1 MRLVVLFCLILAALV
16 AISMAVDFD
25 AVARWAA
32 GHQRGFQNQ
41 MAGAVRALRTGDPGA
56 LFTLLFAA
64 ASYGFVHAVGPGHG
78 KALIGGVGLGS
89 SVSTARLLVISLVS
103 SLLQAFWAIL
113 LIYGGFALVE
123 ISARRMTTLAE
134 DVLAP
139 ASYIAI
145 ASIGVIL
152 VWRGGRSLWRERE
165 ALGLQKAD
173 HDHDH
178 DHCGCHAH
186 GPAPNDVAQLTSF
199 RDAFVLVASIAIRP
213 CTGAIFLLVIAWQMD
228 IRTAGAAAVI
238 VMGLGT
244 AVFTSLVAVSTVT
257 ARRMSLVPVAKLL
270 VVSQVLPVLQILAGG
285 LIVWGSLTMLELAG

>member
-152 VWRGGRSLWRERE
+152 VWRGGGAYGERGRLWAFKRPTTTTTTTTTI
-165 ALGLQKAD
+165 AD
-173 HDHDH
+173 AMHMDQH
-178 DHCGCHAH
+178 
-186 GPAPNDVAQLTSF
+186 PTTSHN
-199 RDAFVLVASIAIRP
+199 
-213 CTGAIFLLVIAWQMD
+213 
-228 IRTAGAAAVI
+228 
-238 VMGLGT
+238 
-244 AVFTSLVAVSTVT
+244 
-257 ARRMSLVPVAKLL
+257 
-270 VVSQVLPVLQILAGG
+270 
-285 LIVWGSLTMLELAG
+285 

>member
-1 MRLVVLFCLILAALV
+1 MRLIVLFCLLLVVLV
-16 AISMAVDFD
+16 AISVAVDFD
-25 AVARWAA
+25 NVARCAA

-41 MAGAVRALRTGDPGA
+41 MAEAVRALRTGDPGA
-56 LFTLLFAA
+56 FFALLFAA

-89 SVSTARLLVISLVS
+89 SVSSARLLVISLVS
-103 SLLQAFWAIL
+103 SLMQAIWAIL
-113 LIYGGFALVE
+113 LVYGGFALVE

-134 DVLAP
+134 DILAP

-152 VWRGGRSLWRERE
+152 VWRGGRSLWRERQ
-165 ALGLQKAD
+165 ALVVQKD
-173 HDHDH
+173 NHDHA
-178 DHCGCHAH
+178 HCGCHAH
-186 GPAPNDVAQLTSF
+186 GPTPNDVANLSSV
-199 RDAFVLVASIAIRP
+199 RDTVVLVGSIAIRP

-244 AVFTSLVAVSTVT
+244 AAFTSLVAVSTVT
-257 ARRMSLVPVAKLL
+257 ARRMSLIPAAKFL
-270 VVSQVLPVLQILAGG
+270 VVGQVLPVLQILAGG
-285 LIVWGSLTMLELAG
+285 LIVWGSLTMLDLVA

>member
-1 MRLVVLFCLILAALV
+1 MRLIVVFCLILAALV

-103 SLLQAFWAIL
+103 SLMQAFWAIL
-113 LIYGGFALVE
+113 LVYGGFALVE

-152 VWRGGRSLWRERE
+152 VWRGGRSLWRERQ
-165 ALGLQKAD
+165 ALGLQKA
-173 HDHDH
+173 DH

-186 GPAPNDVAQLTSF
+186 GPAPNDVAKLSSL

-257 ARRMSLVPVAKLL
+257 ARRMSLVPVANLL

-285 LIVWGSLTMLELAG
+285 LIVWGSLTMLEQAG

>member
-1 MRLVVLFCLILAALV
+1 
-16 AISMAVDFD
+16 
-25 AVARWAA
+25 
-32 GHQRGFQNQ
+32 
-41 MAGAVRALRTGDPGA
+41 GDPGA

-178 DHCGCHAH
+178 DHDHCGCHAH